1 MLLLRIKVC
10 VIFLHFL
17 SVSKAEGKTVFNF
30 LANRLAVDDKFGTE
44 RKQSNK
50 HVAMIKIRLL
60 SDGTTAFATSSIYS
74 LSQVLTI
81 RLAVFPM
88 PFLNDII

>member
-10 VIFLHFL
+10 VIFLHCL

-60 SDGTTAFATSSIYS
+60 SEGTTTFATSSLYS

>member
-10 VIFLHFL
+10 IIFLHFL
-17 SVSKAEGKTVFNF
+17 SVSKAEGKTVFTF
-30 LANRLAVDDKFGTE
+30 LANRLAVDDKFVTE

-60 SDGTTAFATSSIYS
+60 SEGTTAFATSSLFI
-74 LSQVLTI
+74 
-81 RLAVFPM
+81 
-88 PFLNDII
+88 LN